1 MKDNTMVI
9 LCAELGATLLA
20 AVCAFK
26 DEWSYVG
33 MVVVGMMSLAAG
45 HLNGSS
51 TPQETLSVLVKE
63 QEDIKKKIEE
73 LQK

>member
-9 LCAELGATLLA
+9 LCAELGATVLA
-20 AVCAFK
+20 AICALK

-51 TPQETLSVLVKE
+51 SPTETMAVLIKE
-63 QEDIKKKIEE
+63 QEALKLKIEE
-73 LQK
+73 LKK